1 MNLTLE
7 IVSPNGQGLGP
18 ARYKVFGAEGGRIGR
33 APDCDWV
40 LPSPY
45 ISRHHATIRW
55 VSGTYY
61 VESTGE
67 NGVAIN
73 AAQAMIPQRERRA
86 LRNGDR
92 LFIDE
97 YEITVGIAVAAA
109 ESPAARGLRSF
120 APVEDPL
127 ADLVA
132 TARSPALVDPLEP
145 SHDELDPL
153 KHLSGGVSGRA
164 APAFT
169 PAEVNWNHTAGVR
182 DQFTPPAVPS
192 GTIPDDWDKTSFGP
206 GNTSG
211 PAQKSFSSG
220 GPTGKAPTSGFS
232 PIPERWDETSFSRPE
247 VPDAAVADAGGAGLR
262 PAGQGAASA
271 QAWSPARGASAQGSL
286 VHGSPAQGAPI
297 AGGLGVRGTPLPL
310 RPAPVGQGASAPQQ
324 RPTQRG
330 GAQQSSTQQGPTQ
343 QGPTHQSPAHQ
354 STAHQSSVHQRPAQR
369 TPAQQGAA
377 HQTRP
382 TQDLT
387 QQVVP
392 EPDSQQTAGP
402 TTDFD
407 LTAFLRAAGVDPATV
422 PADTAA
428 SLGVILKT
436 VVQGVMEVLHAR
448 AEIKNEFRLPH
459 TQIRTAENNPLKF
472 SVNAEE
478 ALNSLLGR
486 RSPAYLPPVDAF
498 EDAFDDIRFHQMAM
512 LVGMRAG
519 FEHATKRFD
528 PQRLQEVFEKRG
540 TRGGLLQMATKSRY
554 WELYIEEF
562 RQLTGDP
569 DDAFRRLFGDVFA
582 SAYEQQLEQLKRSRR
597 KPPR

>member
-55 VSGTYY
+55 ISGTYY

-262 PAGQGAASA
+262 PA
-271 QAWSPARGASAQGSL
+271 
-286 VHGSPAQGAPI
+286 
-297 AGGLGVRGTPLPL
+297 RGTPLPL

-343 QGPTHQSPAHQ
+343 QGPTHQNPAHQ

-478 ALNSLLGR
+478 AVNSLLGR

>member
-7 IVSPNGQGLGP
+7 IVSPNGQSLGP
-18 ARYKVFGAEGGRIGR
+18 ARYKAFGTEGGRIGR

-310 RPAPVGQGASAPQQ
+310 RPAPVGQGA
-324 RPTQRG
+324 
-330 GAQQSSTQQGPTQ
+330 
-343 QGPTHQSPAHQ
+343 
-354 STAHQSSVHQRPAQR
+354 
-369 TPAQQGAA
+369 A